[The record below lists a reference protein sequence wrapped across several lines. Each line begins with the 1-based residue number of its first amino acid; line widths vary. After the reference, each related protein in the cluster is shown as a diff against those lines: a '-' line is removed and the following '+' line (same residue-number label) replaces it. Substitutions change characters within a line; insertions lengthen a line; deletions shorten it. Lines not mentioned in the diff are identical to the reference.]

1 MQAYVSITQK
11 CYYLKTFLSAE
22 DADNSALDLEGLL
35 TVSTGPAEEVD
46 SGRMGSD
53 SLSSWIPL
61 LLRDGK

>member
-1 MQAYVSITQK
+1 VQAYVSITQI
-11 CYYLKTFLSAE
+11 CYYLKTFLSVE

-53 SLSSWIPL
+53 SLSS
-61 LLRDGK
+61 